1 MSLKESNTA
10 QNLGENARKNGSL
23 LPEIIMSA
31 LDFLS
36 LRKELE
42 TRVLAR
48 TGSRLCDLGIEL
60 SPEGI
65 RIFGQTTTFYVKQ
78 LAQHCVR
85 EFLPEVRLVNDIN
98 VL

>member
-1 MSLKESNTA
+1 MST
-10 QNLGENARKNGSL
+10 
-23 LPEIIMSA
+23 

-36 LRKELE
+36 LRQELE

-48 TGSRLCDLGIEL
+48 TGSQLRDLGIEL

-65 RIFGQTTTFYVKQ
+65 RIFGKTTTFYVKQ

-85 EFLPEVRLVNDIN
+85 QMLPKVRLVNDIN

>member
-1 MSLKESNTA
+1 
-10 QNLGENARKNGSL
+10 
-23 LPEIIMSA
+23 MSA
-31 LDFLS
+31 LDFPS
-36 LRKELE
+36 MRKELE

-48 TGSRLCDLGIEL
+48 TGSKVRNLGIEL

-65 RIFGQTTTFYVKQ
+65 RLFGQTTTFYVKQ
-78 LAQHCVR
+78 LAQQCIR

>member
-1 MSLKESNTA
+1 MT
-10 QNLGENARKNGSL
+10 
-23 LPEIIMSA
+23 A
-31 LDFLS
+31 LDFPR
-36 LRKELE
+36 LRQELE

-48 TGSRLCDLGIEL
+48 TGNQLSDLGIEL

-65 RIFGQTTTFYVKQ
+65 RLFGKSTTFYVKQ

-85 EFLPEVRLVNDIN
+85 EFLPEVRLVNEIN